1 MSPKKR
7 SSSKRVFPNTGG
19 VVAMEPSADRR
30 VTTAPKAE
38 AHAVI
43 AAALGRLARISPRSF
58 DGHLGA
64 SIAAAIR
71 YVCSPSADADSAVG
85 RRRHVHQLGEH
96 LERIYRCGSGEC
108 RNVLER
114 DCRRLE
120 DDPTVEV
127 GQLIQVLVCLSDV
140 LRAILSPWHHDVS
153 RRFGIVSRADG
164 LPIVTP
170 RLLDG
175 EVLGVSLDE
184 LEHRAI
190 PTASYSIVDHDG
202 DSYEVLGPAADA
214 GVGKVS
220 IDRLRAWRSVSL
232 AKLKREME
240 LLPKPSDRADGDR
253 FGPGWP
259 FPTALPGLSN
269 PGVRGADKSVDIV
282 IYLTADKFGVAP
294 SNPLDDDEQDEADQK
309 TNDIPRLPEGFR
321 ARSGELVL
329 RAPRQPKS
337 GGKS

>member
-7 SSSKRVFPNTGG
+7 SSGRRVPPKTRG
-19 VVAMEPSADRR
+19 VVDIEPPTARR
-30 VTTAPKAE
+30 VTTASKKE

-43 AAALGRLARISPRSF
+43 TAALGRLARIAPRSF
-58 DGHLGA
+58 DGHLGS
-64 SIAAAIR
+64 SIAAATR
-71 YVCSPSADADSAVG
+71 YACSPGAYTEPAGDP
-85 RRRHVHQLGEH
+85 RRYVHQLGEH
-96 LERIYRCGSGEC
+96 LERIYRYGFGEN
-108 RNVLER
+108 RNSLER

-120 DDPTVEV
+120 DDPSVEV

-140 LRAILSPWHHDVS
+140 LRAIISPWHHDVS
-153 RRFGIVSRADG
+153 RRFGIVCRADG

-170 RLLDG
+170 QMLDG

-190 PTASYSIVDHDG
+190 PTANYSIVAHDG
-202 DSYEVLGPAADA
+202 DSYEILGPAADA

-220 IDRLRAWRSVSL
+220 MDLLRAWRRVSL

-240 LLPKPSDRADGDR
+240 LLPAPSERIDGGR
-253 FGPGWP
+253 FGRDWP
-259 FPTALPGLSN
+259 FLTRLPGLSN
-269 PGVRGADKSVDIV
+269 PGVRGADKDVNIV
-282 IYLTADKFGVAP
+282 VYLTVEEFGVAP
-294 SNPLDDDEQDEADQK
+294 PNPLDDEEQDRPEQETD
-309 TNDIPRLPEGFR
+309 DIPRLPEGLR
-321 ARSGELVL
+321 AGSGELVL